1 MNHDD
6 TDDVDSV
13 EQDEHDDEHDD
24 ERDDGECGACH
35 GSGGGDGYLR
45 CPFCSGRGYVGR
57 PRVRDYDDFDV
68 CDRWEGYDDRNAEV
82 NW

>member
-1 MNHDD
+1 MEHDD
-6 TDDVDSV
+6 TDDVADV
-13 EQDEHDDEHDD
+13 EQDEHG
-24 ERDDGECGACH
+24 DGECGACH

-57 PRVRDYDDFDV
+57 TRAERETYHYD
-68 CDRWEGYDDRNAEV
+68 CDRWDGYEATDAEV

>member
-1 MNHDD
+1 MVAVMRDDDD
-6 TDDVDSV
+6 TDDVK
-13 EQDEHDDEHDD
+13 QDERDD

-57 PRVRDYDDFDV
+57 VVERDYDDFD
-68 CDRWEGYDDRNAEV
+68 RSWESYEDRNAEV
-82 NW
+82 RW